1 MGKETAKFTAAKQVT
16 YLKHPDSPAAQTAA
30 AKAAEEER
38 KRLEQ
43 EAAART
49 ANNTP
54 ELIDADPENETTTSS
69 PSASVSGDEGL
80 ETTDSLEEEKKEYE
94 ATDLAPVAKEEE
106 KPQSAKTPD
115 QQGSSMLRSLLY
127 SGMFICGMVTVFYIY
142 YSTVL
147 KSQDASSSKF
157 TLKGASELL
166 NKLFSKEIL
175 R

>member
-1 MGKETAKFTAAKQVT
+1 MGKETAKYTAAKHSV
-16 YLKHPDSPAAQTAA
+16 YAKHPDSPAAQTAA

-43 EAAART
+43 QAAART
-49 ANNTP
+49 TNNTP
-54 ELIDADPENETTTSS
+54 ELIDADPENETGSS
-69 PSASVSGDEGL
+69 PSASLSGDEGL
-80 ETTDSLEEEKKEYE
+80 EATDSHIEKKKEPE
-94 ATDLAPVAKEEE
+94 TPDLPPVEEEE
-106 KPQSAKTPD
+106 KPQPEKTPD
-115 QQGSSMLRSLLY
+115 QQSNSMLRALLY
-127 SGMFICGMVTVFYIY
+127 SGMFMLGAATVMYIY